1 VFPLTEELRLT
12 LEAAQ
17 KRAKGEFVFHR
28 NGKAIS
34 DVRGAWD
41 LAVMA
46 AGCPALT
53 LHDFRRTAIRNLERA
68 GVPRSA
74 AMAMVGHRT
83 ASVYERYAIVDTVM
97 RREAAVKMD
106 RLAALERRHTQHT
119 QVKARSKRSKLRHNL
134 QAGVLSLGMLIG
146 HFLHF

>member
-1 VFPLTEELRLT
+1 VFLLTEELRLT

-53 LHDFRRTAIRNLERA
+53 LHDFRRHAGSRIMPSSGLEGCLFGPLTINLA
-68 GVPRSA
+68 LAKSA
-74 AMAMVGHRT
+74 
-83 ASVYERYAIVDTVM
+83 
-97 RREAAVKMD
+97 
-106 RLAALERRHTQHT
+106 
-119 QVKARSKRSKLRHNL
+119 
-134 QAGVLSLGMLIG
+134 
-146 HFLHF
+146 